1 MPRRREE
8 PSGNEHYIT
17 FPRACFG
24 GPSGGVGLLDSI
36 RPFGQ
41 AAWTGYAEEDKLMP
55 RVDAREEH
63 CAMPPMLLKEGPDIH
78 FAPVDHGPKGEDA
91 CPGVTIGKR
100 LQLPA
105 KVGTLGGWTVCHPF
119 PSC

>member
-1 MPRRREE
+1 
-8 PSGNEHYIT
+8 
-17 FPRACFG
+17 
-24 GPSGGVGLLDSI
+24 
-36 RPFGQ
+36 
-41 AAWTGYAEEDKLMP
+41 
-55 RVDAREEH
+55 
-63 CAMPPMLLKEGPDIH
+63 MLLKEGPDIH